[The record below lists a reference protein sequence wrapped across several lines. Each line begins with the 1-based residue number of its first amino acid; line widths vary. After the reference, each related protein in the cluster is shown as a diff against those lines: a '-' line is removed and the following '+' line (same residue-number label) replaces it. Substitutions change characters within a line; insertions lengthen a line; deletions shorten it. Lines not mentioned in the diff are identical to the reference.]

1 MSQRLTISFTDS
13 SNDCF
18 LTAYYYW
25 YGYTSSMLAAV
36 NDLVKEYAKF
46 MNGNRNMSPKQGLL
60 EAFYSLGAGFSKEAP
75 EKEDFKDALEQ
86 FYPDSKPHIQWNT
99 DRDDGIVD
107 ITEGGMSYSEA
118 FCDYSTDL
126 KLCDDGSIC
135 FVDSD
140 VFDECEAEEFFQ
152 KSQDESFEE
161 AFPEVREILLETAE
175 EIRKTGEFD
184 LVTLSRKLETQDFGT
199 YLGDVLISENG
210 DNTLCWKKGDIY
222 LTCDPDFAVNNMSR
236 SYFVDLTDS
245 YCFDNPEAV
254 RILAPIA

>member
-1 MSQRLTISFTDS
+1 
-13 SNDCF
+13 
-18 LTAYYYW
+18 
-25 YGYTSSMLAAV
+25 
-36 NDLVKEYAKF
+36 
-46 MNGNRNMSPKQGLL
+46 
-60 EAFYSLGAGFSKEAP
+60 
-75 EKEDFKDALEQ
+75 
-86 FYPDSKPHIQWNT
+86 
-99 DRDDGIVD
+99 
-107 ITEGGMSYSEA
+107 MSYSEA
-118 FCDYSTDL
+118 FCDYSTSL

-135 FVDSD
+135 FVESD

-152 KSQDESFEE
+152 NAQDESFEE

-210 DNTLCWKKGDIY
+210 DNTLCWKKGNIY
-222 LTCDPDFAVNNMSR
+222 LTCDLDLAVNNMSR

-245 YCFDNPEAV
+245 DCFCNPEAV